1 MRAGQDDRNRDYY
14 CMWQTDPV
22 LYRKGTMN
30 DRRKVKAQKQSTF
43 NITILMEARTW
54 LALKEP
60 AFCACFSRVQLCVLL
75 PEVEDHPLHMSLVME
90 IVNEE
95 MEKYADRNK

>member
-1 MRAGQDDRNRDYY
+1 
-14 CMWQTDPV
+14 MWQTDPV

-54 LALKEP
+54 LALKVPTVLYSLPCKEGGP
-60 AFCACFSRVQLCVLL
+60 SFWHPCFLYYWSFFSETS
-75 PEVEDHPLHMSLVME
+75 PHFYLVRTW
-90 IVNEE
+90 
-95 MEKYADRNK
+95 K